1 MHGTG
6 TYNRLR
12 TFWGVDP
19 TTVYVV
25 RTDGNLYV
33 LQINEAWQTFTPPGQ
48 SVATQATA
56 VQGVGYTSAF
66 ILQDVPPFA
75 NLLRVYRAPWGGQA
89 APTESGPCVAFQALD
104 PTTLLMLEYPSV
116 GGALML
122 YTNFDGSTAE
132 SLGSWTIDANAGA
145 FQALSQTQVYV
156 LGSDGILWL
165 ETGPWGPIPPSRQKI
180 DANVAAFDAVDASN
194 VYVLGSDGILWLETG
209 PWGPVPPYRQKIDAN
224 VADFQATGV
233 EDVYV
238 LGTDGNLGGST
249 DHGAR
254 YHHLVHRLM
263 GMSPPSRSSTSNNRA
278 MYLARTVTCGWNSG
292 RGAQYHQTVR
302 SSTKMCQA
310 FLRPMKLA
318 NKISSSAR
326 RIAVTPSAR
335 SR

>member
-48 SVATQATA
+48 TVATEATA

-66 ILQDVPPFA
+66 ILQNAPPFA

-89 APTESGPCVAFQALD
+89 DPWQSGPCVAFQALD
-104 PTTLLMLEYPSV
+104 ATTLLMLEYPSV

-122 YTNFDGSTAE
+122 YTNVDGSTAE
-132 SLGSWTIDANAGA
+132 PLGFWTIDANAAA
-145 FQALSQTQVYV
+145 FQAVSQTQVYV

-165 ETGPWGPIPPSRQKI
+165 ETGPWGPIPPSRVKI

-194 VYVLGSDGILWLETG
+194 VYVLGSDGIFWLETG

-224 VADFQATGV
+224 VADFQASGV

-238 LGTDGNLGGST
+238 LGTDGNLWWEHGSWGPVPPPRTQIDGNVAAFQIVNVEQQGYVLGT
-249 DHGAR
+249 DGNLWLEFGPWGPVPPNR
-254 YHHLVHRLM
+254 TLVEKDVSRLFAINET
-263 GMSPPSRSSTSNNRA
+263 GEQN
-278 MYLARTVTCGWNSG
+278 
-292 RGAQYHQTVR
+292 
-302 SSTKMCQA
+302 
-310 FLRPMKLA
+310 
-318 NKISSSAR
+318 
-326 RIAVTPSAR
+326 
-335 SR
+335 